1 MLFPY
6 IVRMEEAVIQHEP
19 VLPPP
24 FGSVQ
29 NPVSMIEHEHDSA
42 GAALRA
48 MRQSSC
54 WYTPPADACICPA
67 SAGNGESVRPL
78 R

>member
-54 WYTPPADACICPA
+54 GYTPPADACICPA